1 MWHVKDAAA
10 FLKFVQNTKSFD
22 KVLKNVNIL
31 SLGAGKCT
39 AELKVDEEHTNP
51 MGGLHGGLSATLVDC
66 VSTYALM
73 TKIPA
78 RHVSVDIHMSYLKG
92 ASIGDDILIEA
103 DVVKSGKS
111 LAFLEVQIKNKKT
124 GDILVKGSHTKFIM
138 S

>member
-1 MWHVKDAAA
+1 MYEIIT
-10 FLKFVQNTKSFD
+10 LQ
-22 KVLKNVNIL
+22 VNIL

-78 RHVSVDIHMSYLKG
+78 RHVSVDIHMRYLV
-92 ASIGDDILIEA
+92 S
-103 DVVKSGKS
+103 
-111 LAFLEVQIKNKKT
+111 KK
-124 GDILVKGSHTKFIM
+124 
-138 S
+138 